1 MIPHGHELVLASASP
16 RRREILRQAG
26 YSFTLHPSKV
36 SENLEENLRAKLSID
51 EQIMEI
57 ARRKARAVVEEFAEK
72 AEKPFITLAAD
83 TLVILDGEVLGKPA
97 DAADAIRTL
106 EKLSGRWHE
115 VKTAVVLVRHGG
127 AREPRS
133 QIETAGIETTRV
145 LFKNL
150 TARQIADYVA
160 SGDPMDKAGSYG
172 IQNLD
177 ESFVARLEGRLDN
190 VIGLSLRLF
199 TSLLRQLTPAP

>member
-16 RRREILRQAG
+16 RRREILKQAG

-51 EQIMEI
+51 EQIIEI
-57 ARRKARAVVEEFAEK
+57 ARRKAGAVVAEFAEK
-72 AEKPFITLAAD
+72 AQKPFITLAAD
-83 TLVILDGEVLGKPA
+83 TLVILDGEVLGKPT
-97 DAADAIRTL
+97 DPSDAIRTL

-115 VKTAVVLVRHGG
+115 VKTAVVLMRHGG
-127 AREPRS
+127 PGAS
-133 QIETAGIETTRV
+133 ASHYETTGIETTRV
-145 LFKNL
+145 LFKDL
-150 TARQIADYVA
+150 TSKQIADYVA

-177 ESFVARLEGRLDN
+177 DSFVAKLEGRLDN
-190 VIGLSLRLF
+190 VIGLSLKLF
-199 TSLLRQLTPAP
+199 TSLLRQLTAAK